1 MAHPAMPMMSGLM
14 AGLNRS
20 RFEPIY
26 LGPGKPDNS
35 YTAQSWQERGSKA
48 IFYDENDTRAAI
60 ETISAQKLD
69 IVLSAPSQPAVF
81 YPVMAK
87 LAPLHMVVLEPN
99 WTDGFP
105 TSDYYIS
112 WRAAE
117 PPRPEKFYRSKVAYL
132 DHPPY
137 WIDNR
142 YDFDI
147 KLTERKRQA
156 ILTKLT
162 GKKPGDRVYLCP
174 STPPKLHGLMDE
186 IILGI
191 LKKDPAAIV
200 TFLRN
205 DFPPASNLHIRWREK
220 FGKRYERIRFLPTL
234 DRKEAHLLLHAVD
247 CNLDSYPI
255 GGMSSSFDGAILGIP
270 TITWPADIPFGRW
283 LASIYEYI
291 GVSDLTADSRD
302 CYVDM
307 AIRLAT
313 DKSWHRKKSME
324 IKSKSKILVE
334 NPKAIEC
341 LQAFLLAAWK
351 RHSSG
356 LSNANWMSNA
366 WSQ

>member
-1 MAHPAMPMMSGLM
+1 M
-14 AGLNRS
+14 AGLDRS
-20 RFEPIY
+20 QFEPIY

-35 YTAQSWQERGSKA
+35 YTAKSWQERGSKA
-48 IFYDENDTRAAI
+48 IFYDENDMHSAI
-60 ETISAQKLD
+60 ETVAAQKLD

-99 WTDGFP
+99 WTDGFS

-112 WRAAE
+112 WRPAE
-117 PPRPEKFYRSKVAYL
+117 PPKPEKFYRSKVAYL

-142 YDFDI
+142 YDTDLKI
-147 KLTERKRQA
+147 SERKRQA
-156 ILTKLT
+156 VLTKLT
-162 GKKPGDRVYLCP
+162 GKKPEERVYLCP
-174 STPPKLHGLMDE
+174 STPPKLHSLMDD

-205 DFPPASNLHIRWREK
+205 DFPPARNLHIRWREK

-234 DRKEAHLLLHAVD
+234 DRSEAHLLLRAVD

-270 TITWPADIPFGRW
+270 TVTWPADIPFGRW

-291 GVSDLTADSRD
+291 GVSGLTASSRD
-302 CYVDM
+302 CYVDL
-307 AIRLAT
+307 AVRLAT
-313 DKSWHRKKSME
+313 DRIWHRKKALE
-324 IKSKSKILVE
+324 IKSKSNILIE

-341 LQAFLLAAWK
+341 LQSFLLAAWK
-351 RHSSG
+351 RHSAG
-356 LSNANWMSNA
+356 LSNANWMSGF
-366 WSQ
+366 WSE